1 MKKNHKFSLVLILS
15 FLVLTAVNAQKSYDL
30 KYNLDIDDKYQF
42 VTNLNQDVS
51 FEANGQTMTLEQ
63 ELMFDMLTTVVEI
76 KEGNIKQEVIF
87 EKINM
92 RQAIFGME
100 IIYDSEDESTW
111 TGMGE
116 QIAKQFNTYIGQTI
130 SYVIDE
136 KGNFKDMDLGT
147 IADSDELTSNL
158 KSGNSYAVYPE
169 GKVRVGDSWDTDI
182 EPMKDNDMKVH
193 MKYTLLKANKKQAII
208 AVEGKISASNLSAES
223 MTLDGNTSG
232 EMIVDMKTGML
243 IQSDMEMEFIME
255 MEKDGVK
262 FPATI
267 SSSSV
272 TTTEKK

>member
-1 MKKNHKFSLVLILS
+1 MKKNHKSSLVLILS